1 MFVKYITVSFALMAC
16 GVMAH
21 ANEACLAKSA
31 QDYNVDVNLLKAI
44 AKTESGFSAGAISPP
59 NTNGTVD
66 IGYMQINSSWL
77 GKLGRDITK
86 EALLDPCTNIQVGA
100 WILANNI
107 KTYGNTWKAV
117 GAYNARTPSKQQ
129 VYVEKVRYA
138 YNELVK
144 VDFDIS
150 KATKVSNRSA
160 SAVGHVT
167 NRPGV
172 KRGFVVLGDSSSD

>member
-1 MFVKYITVSFALMAC
+1 MAF
-16 GVMAH
+16 GAMAQ

-31 QDYNVDVNLLKAI
+31 QDYNVDINLLKAI

-129 VYVEKVRYA
+129 AYVEKVRVA

-144 VDFDIS
+144 VDFDI
-150 KATKVSNRSA
+150 TKTGKMNAKLVSDVS
-160 SAVGHVT
+160 HIT
-167 NRPGV
+167 KRPLT
-172 KRGFVVLGDSSSD
+172 RGFVVLGDTSSD